1 MRIAIGSL
9 GSERKSLSRISVLE
23 EKLGKVRERPV
34 VVGVVLFDKLDR
46 REKIAD
52 RFLLLSASLIAQAKI
67 VVGLVRSRIE
77 LQHSLELPNRMVDST
92 LMIVDAAEHVGA
104 FPVVGVPV
112 QQLDKSV
119 LGSTD
124 VS

>member
-34 VVGVVLFDKLDR
+34 VVGVVLFDKFDR
-46 REKIAD
+46 RQKIAD
-52 RFLLLSASLIAQAKI
+52 RFLLLSASFIAQAKI
-67 VVGLVRSRIE
+67 VVGLVRSRVE
-77 LQHSLELPNRMVDST
+77 PQHSLELPNRVINSPFLIVDS
-92 LMIVDAAEHVGA
+92 AEHVGA
-104 FPVVGVPV
+104 FRVIGVAV

-119 LGSTD
+119 LG
-124 VS
+124 